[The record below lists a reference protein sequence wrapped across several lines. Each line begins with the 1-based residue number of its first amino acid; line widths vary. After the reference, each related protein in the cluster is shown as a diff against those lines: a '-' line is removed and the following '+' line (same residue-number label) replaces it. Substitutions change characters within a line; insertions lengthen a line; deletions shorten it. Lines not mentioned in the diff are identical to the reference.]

1 MCQGQV
7 FIEKYPD
14 PVSTQGVWK
23 VLKSIE
29 IPSQTVPVKY
39 FSSLFFSSSTKSIL
53 QLFFTTRLTCNIFKG
68 QNNLQ
73 SLFKAASNSSCMGT
87 NDSRD
92 DQDSARAWICIAIT
106 QDRHL
111 EFAVRA
117 GRLVALCEPS
127 RGILL

>member
-39 FSSLFFSSSTKSIL
+39 FSSLFFFYKVNFATIL
-53 QLFFTTRLTCNIFKG
+53 HNETY
-68 QNNLQ
+68 
-73 SLFKAASNSSCMGT
+73 M
-87 NDSRD
+87 
-92 DQDSARAWICIAIT
+92 
-106 QDRHL
+106 
-111 EFAVRA
+111 
-117 GRLVALCEPS
+117 
-127 RGILL
+127 